1 MRICTLVKA
10 ASGLASLCLV
20 AACNV
25 HAADSQS
32 LATEVAA
39 NSAVEAQR
47 AFAAP
52 SVPVTTT
59 SAAEASPSGEREP
72 VPNTKQLLDDYF
84 RTLDSGPTRIVLAR
98 YGWTPDLV
106 LIDGIY
112 DAHSHAAVY
121 KEFGRANV
129 AQMTV
134 GGVAYVCIPDAST
147 HTYAPGYC
155 DSSIKWVHV
164 PEGLAIDAA
173 AALSKELYAPLEP
186 VPSVFAAIPATRL
199 GEAVIHGT
207 PVTGYAFEL
216 SAPDPRPIDEKYR
229 MWLDGNNL
237 VREIQV
243 VSSMVPPD
251 KSPASDGPAASA
263 GGIVTP
269 IPEAGLQADQVNL
282 ERSTPGG
289 IPPVPMVPG
298 EASIVTTA
306 QMFDIGTSAE
316 VSPPPRDAVRC
327 CSAPTPVA

>member
-1 MRICTLVKA
+1 
-10 ASGLASLCLV
+10 
-20 AACNV
+20 
-25 HAADSQS
+25 
-32 LATEVAA
+32 
-39 NSAVEAQR
+39 
-47 AFAAP
+47 
-52 SVPVTTT
+52 
-59 SAAEASPSGEREP
+59 
-72 VPNTKQLLDDYF
+72 
-84 RTLDSGPTRIVLAR
+84 
-98 YGWTPDLV
+98 
-106 LIDGIY
+106 
-112 DAHSHAAVY
+112 
-121 KEFGRANV
+121 
-129 AQMTV
+129 
-134 GGVAYVCIPDAST
+134 
-147 HTYAPGYC
+147 
-155 DSSIKWVHV
+155 
-164 PEGLAIDAA
+164 
-173 AALSKELYAPLEP
+173 
-186 VPSVFAAIPATRL
+186 
-199 GEAVIHGT
+199 
-207 PVTGYAFEL
+207 
-216 SAPDPRPIDEKYR
+216 